1 MTDWDPATKFL
12 LDDTLHLTQ
21 ETSGAPTGLK
31 YLQFFFFTPQEI
43 NKKTEELRLMYE
55 KSKSYFNLKDKN
67 KHDDDRSWIT
77 RIFGQSHDSHL
88 KAKAEEVEKLRATMS
103 ADRENLQASEQALK
117 DSKDQYNKRKN
128 Q

>member
-1 MTDWDPATKFL
+1 
-12 LDDTLHLTQ
+12 
-21 ETSGAPTGLK
+21 
-31 YLQFFFFTPQEI
+31 
-43 NKKTEELRLMYE
+43 MYE

-67 KHDDDRSWIT
+67 KHDDDRSWIS

-103 ADRENLQASEQALK
+103 ADRQNLQDSEQRLK

>member
-1 MTDWDPATKFL
+1 
-12 LDDTLHLTQ
+12 
-21 ETSGAPTGLK
+21 
-31 YLQFFFFTPQEI
+31 
-43 NKKTEELRLMYE
+43 MYE
-55 KSKSYFNLKDKN
+55 KSKSYFDFMDKN
-67 KHDDDRSWIT
+67 KHDDDRSWIS

-103 ADRENLQASEQALK
+103 VDRDNLQASEQALK